1 MTEQD
6 LDNLHFRYGQVLQHL
21 SATNSRLADNTVATN
36 ASTQAVWAVEAKMAG
51 LSQCVTDLSRR
62 VDGVEEW
69 QRAKSDEVTATGRHD
84 ITELRRQLKERE
96 AARTLKRSKLVAWA
110 AGIAGTVVAA
120 GILGW
125 AGAVFSGCM

>member
-21 SATNSRLADNTVATN
+21 SATNSRLADNTAATN

-69 QRAKSDEVTATGRHD
+69 QRGKDDLVTATGRHD
-84 ITELRRQLKERE
+84 ITELRRQLAARE
-96 AARTLKRSKLVAWA
+96 AANADRRRHWVRYGVATA
-110 AGIAGTVVAA
+110 IGLATSAGLLW
-120 GILGW
+120 LGL
-125 AGAVFSGCM
+125 ALGGCI